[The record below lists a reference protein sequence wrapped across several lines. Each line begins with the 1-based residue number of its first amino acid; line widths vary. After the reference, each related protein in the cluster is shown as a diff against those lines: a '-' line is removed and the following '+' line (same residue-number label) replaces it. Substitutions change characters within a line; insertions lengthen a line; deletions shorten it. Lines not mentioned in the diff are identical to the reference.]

1 MSLTNQKRSTCHVTS
16 AAILDSVLRGNTGKM
31 AKDKEK
37 RAVWT
42 EEEEDML
49 MDLYEDNE
57 GLYKTGEKAYS
68 NRESKYAVLL
78 RISHIFP
85 GKTGKYLYYRPAAWR
100 TLMVE
105 SVNLL

>member
-1 MSLTNQKRSTCHVTS
+1 MTS
-16 AAILDSVLRGNTGKM
+16 AILGSVLRGNTGNM
-31 AKDKEK
+31 AKDKKK

-42 EEEEDML
+42 EEQEDVL
-49 MDLYEDNE
+49 MDLFEDNE

-68 NRESKYAVLL
+68 NRELKYAVLL
-78 RISHIFP
+78 RDSHVFP
-85 GKTGKYLYYRPAAWR
+85 GNSGKYLYYHLAAWR

>member
-1 MSLTNQKRSTCHVTS
+1 MTL
-16 AAILDSVLRGNTGKM
+16 AAILDSVLSGNTGKL

-37 RAVWT
+37 RAVWN
-42 EEEEDML
+42 EQQEDML
-49 MDLYEDNE
+49 MDLFEDNE

-85 GKTGKYLYYRPAAWR
+85 GKTGKNLYYRPAAWR

>member
-1 MSLTNQKRSTCHVTS
+1 MTS

-42 EEEEDML
+42 EQQEDML

-85 GKTGKYLYYRPAAWR
+85 GKTGKYLYYRPAAWH

>member
-1 MSLTNQKRSTCHVTS
+1 MTS
-16 AAILDSVLRGNTGKM
+16 AAILDSVLRGNTDNM

-42 EEEEDML
+42 EQKEDVL
-49 MDLYEDNE
+49 MDLFEDNE

-68 NRESKYAVLL
+68 NRESKNAVLL
-78 RISHIFP
+78 RISHVFP

>member
-1 MSLTNQKRSTCHVTS
+1 MSCDVGGHIGFSFTQEHRQN
-16 AAILDSVLRGNTGKM
+16 GEE
-31 AKDKEK
+31 EK

-42 EEEEDML
+42 EQQEDML
-49 MDLYEDNE
+49 MDLFEDNE

-68 NRESKYAVLL
+68 NRESNYAVLL
-78 RISHIFP
+78 RISQIFP

-100 TLMVE
+100 TLIVE

>member
-1 MSLTNQKRSTCHVTS
+1 MVKV
-16 AAILDSVLRGNTGKM
+16 
-31 AKDKEK
+31 KENH
-37 RAVWT
+37 AVWT
-42 EEEEDML
+42 KQRILL
-49 MDLYEDNE
+49 MDLFEDNE

-105 SVNLL
+105 RVNLL